1 MKIVIIGLLL
11 DTKIGKY
18 MYYSASNNG
27 FYHKDIHDEMPNDIK
42 LISIK
47 YYSELF
53 FYQGRDKEIQADKDG
68 YPILVDLI
76 KNEDLIL
83 IANNNKKRNIE
94 WVINEL
100 KPLDYSVELGI
111 ISLDE
116 KERRNLLMKYFIDL
130 SKLDINNGMNIQW
143 PKKPD

>member
-1 MKIVIIGLLL
+1 
-11 DTKIGKY
+11 

-27 FYHKDIHDEMPNDIK
+27 FYHKDIHDEMPDDIK
-42 LISIK
+42 LISIE
-47 YYSELF
+47 YYSELLLS
-53 FYQGRDKEIQADKDG
+53 QGRDKEIQADKDG

-83 IANNNKKRNIE
+83 IANDDKKRSIE

-100 KPLDYSVELGI
+100 KPLDYSMELGI
-111 ISLDE
+111 ISSDE
-116 KERRNLLMKYFIDL
+116 KARRNVLMKYFIDL
-130 SKLDINNGMNIQW
+130 SKLDINDGMNIQW